1 MQPCRTPT
9 HFTLMNCSHHC
20 CFSLHP
26 PVPVQSFKSDAAITL
41 NGKAIATGAA
51 SMQST
56 PAAMAGAELLTFSK
70 SQPDATGPMTPAM
83 PWVDSARPRA
93 NARCSRGAQRLSI
106 EAKRLKNVAPP
117 TATLQGSG
125 VCSHTHPTIVK
136 HRTVCHVSTSR
147 KATELCQR
155 TFG

>member
-1 MQPCRTPT
+1 M
-9 HFTLMNCSHHC
+9 
-20 CFSLHP
+20 
-26 PVPVQSFKSDAAITL
+26 PVQSFKSDAAVTL

-70 SQPDATGPMTPAM
+70 SQPDATGPMTPAL
-83 PWVDSARPRA
+83 PWVDAARPRA
-93 NARCSRGAQRLSI
+93 NARCSVGAQRLSI

-125 VCSHTHPTIVK
+125 VRSDTSNNSQAPHCLPCVHIEKGDRVVPMNIW
-136 HRTVCHVSTSR
+136 VST
-147 KATELCQR
+147 AL
-155 TFG
+155 